1 MDTKDASHLD
11 SRETLPTG
19 AVSRRAALRGIG
31 GVGIA
36 TALGI
41 AAPGRTGAAASTASV
56 PAIEPKAGSW
66 KTWILSA
73 GDQLRP
79 AAPPDEAAT
88 KAELAD
94 LTALASDRG
103 TAELDQISYWDA
115 GSPGYRWNEIAMQHT
130 LKAGHGPGSGVGVQ

>member
-1 MDTKDASHLD
+1 MPTRSPRFGDWTCVSRMNRWKEPPMDTKDASHLD

-88 KAELAD
+88 KAELA
-94 LTALASDRG
+94 
-103 TAELDQISYWDA
+103 
-115 GSPGYRWNEIAMQHT
+115 
-130 LKAGHGPGSGVGVQ
+130 